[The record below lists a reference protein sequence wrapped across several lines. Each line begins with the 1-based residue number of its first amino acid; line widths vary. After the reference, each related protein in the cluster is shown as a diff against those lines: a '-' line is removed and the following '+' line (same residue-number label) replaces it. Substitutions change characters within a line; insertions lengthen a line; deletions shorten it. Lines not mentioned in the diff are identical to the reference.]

1 MSITNLTPMQ
11 LDFLKELSNIGGGN
25 AATSFSQLVQR
36 PIRMEVPVVQILP
49 YERIYMD
56 IMEEEEQVHAV
67 SIRALGDIPG
77 NFLFVAKDNSTVDL
91 IEMLMGQ
98 GVKKMDDI
106 GISALQEICNILCSS
121 YVNALSRLLD
131 ISIISSVPAYVK
143 DMFGAILPSIYMES
157 GQFEDQLLLIENYF
171 FANNYRINT
180 HLFFI
185 PQPGSL
191 DKIFIKMGLNK

>member
-1 MSITNLTPMQ
+1 MYISNLTPMQ

-25 AATSFSQLVQR
+25 AATSFSQMIQR
-36 PIRMEVPVVQILP
+36 PIRMEVPVVQILS
-49 YERIYMD
+49 YDSIYRD
-56 IMEEEEQVHAV
+56 ILGEEDQVHAV
-67 SIRALGDIPG
+67 SVRALGDIPG
-77 NFLFVAKDNSTVDL
+77 NFLFVTEEGSTADL
-91 IEMLMGQ
+91 IKMLMGNTIQ
-98 GVKKMDDI
+98 EMDDL
-106 GISALQEICNILCSS
+106 GVSALQEICNILCSS
-121 YVNALSRLLD
+121 YVNALTRLLN

-171 FANNYRINT
+171 YANNNKINT

-191 DKIFIKMGLNK
+191 QKIFSKMGLNK